1 MLQPLQGISYECQ
14 ILWMCE
20 WKKNIFKKEPSKID
34 LRGSRTHN
42 LVITRPLLYQLHHH
56 FLLQSGIIFLLVV
69 NHAHSD
75 LLIPL
80 FVANVHMISNRKTF
94 VLNHAQLG
102 FKFEKFY
109 LSKSD
114 KRNRVAQNSKMF
126 GGKEPW
132 SFGLLASC
140 SNSSAIQ
147 TYQLGESEENLS
159 QFL

>member
-1 MLQPLQGISYECQ
+1 MGLTRTWVQILGWHCIMESLWTDLYCNKEFFEQASTTAGD
-14 ILWMCE
+14 ILWMFLCE

-42 LVITRPLLYQLHHH
+42 LVITRPLLYHLHHH
-56 FLLQSGIIFLLVV
+56 FLLQFNIFLLHVS
-69 NHAHSD
+69 HAHYD

-114 KRNRVAQNSKMF
+114 
-126 GGKEPW
+126 
-132 SFGLLASC
+132 
-140 SNSSAIQ
+140 
-147 TYQLGESEENLS
+147 
-159 QFL
+159 

>member
-1 MLQPLQGISYECQ
+1 
-14 ILWMCE
+14 
-20 WKKNIFKKEPSKID
+20 
-34 LRGSRTHN
+34 
-42 LVITRPLLYQLHHH
+42 
-56 FLLQSGIIFLLVV
+56 
-69 NHAHSD
+69 
-75 LLIPL
+75 
-80 FVANVHMISNRKTF
+80 MISNRKTF

>member
-1 MLQPLQGISYECQ
+1 
-14 ILWMCE
+14 MCE

-34 LRGSRTHN
+34 LGGSGTLN

-56 FLLQSGIIFLLVV
+56 FLLQFNIIFLLDVS
-69 NHAHSD
+69 HAHSD

-80 FVANVHMISNRKTF
+80 FVAIVHMISNRKTF

-114 KRNRVAQNSKMF
+114 
-126 GGKEPW
+126 
-132 SFGLLASC
+132 
-140 SNSSAIQ
+140 
-147 TYQLGESEENLS
+147 
-159 QFL
+159 